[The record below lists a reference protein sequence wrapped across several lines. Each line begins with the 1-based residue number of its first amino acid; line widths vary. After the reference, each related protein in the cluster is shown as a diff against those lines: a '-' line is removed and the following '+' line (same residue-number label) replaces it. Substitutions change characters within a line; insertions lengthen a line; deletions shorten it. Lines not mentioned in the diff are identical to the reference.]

1 MTVTSKRITAAVAVT
16 LISILAGCGSDT
28 EANPESDIRSTVDTF
43 TVLVSENDPA
53 CLDHLAPTGKYIEY
67 HKQLVKLLDDSD
79 FCLGSRHKDWA
90 SLTISKVT
98 VIDDSA
104 TVAFEGQNETL
115 KLDKTDGSWLIS
127 DGGF

>member
-1 MTVTSKRITAAVAVT
+1 MAIIGRSIVAAVVIV
-16 LISILAGCGSDT
+16 LVGVLGGCGS
-28 EANPESDIRSTVDTF
+28 EAQADPESDIRSTVDRF

-53 CLDHLAPTGKYIEY
+53 CLDLITSSGKYMEY
-67 HKQLVKLLDDSD
+67 HDITADLVGRSD
-79 FCLGSRHKDWA
+79 FCLGSRHKDFA

-104 TVAFEGQNETL
+104 TVAFDGRSETL
-115 KLDKTDGSWLIS
+115 KLEKTGDSWLIA